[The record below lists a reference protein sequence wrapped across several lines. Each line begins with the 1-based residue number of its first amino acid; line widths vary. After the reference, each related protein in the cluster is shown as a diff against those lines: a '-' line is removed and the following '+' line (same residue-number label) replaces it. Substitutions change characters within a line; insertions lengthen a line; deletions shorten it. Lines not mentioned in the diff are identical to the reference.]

1 MYGIESVTE
10 GFLWTLACMLD
21 HKAQYCG
28 GKPSSKEPLP
38 AGLSVSSWWD
48 SHFRDL
54 FLWYFGI
61 VLVYYAKVVDVF
73 GSVSSW
79 MWSFCLTGFSW
90 LLHQALRSGFSWPAM
105 KYLWVV
111 PAFRKP
117 PRRQRLQPHLRR
129 RTMNPPRDRLKTQVL
144 TYRIL
149 TQSCCVRYITY
160 GLIMFDHLIDFAT
173 LWRLTHRPHCQQQRH
188 ARHRERFQ
196 TARNHH
202 VDALSSQETTR
213 L

>member
-38 AGLSVSSWWD
+38 AGPSVSSWWD

-79 MWSFCLTGFSW
+79 MWRYHSWVKPCQAVNSF
-90 LLHQALRSGFSWPAM
+90 LLRDAWGSGRLRYCTAEGTAVFADDAM
-105 KYLWVV
+105 EKKLQMEWQQFQGSQDQNRSIWIKMDQHGSNIKIPRYIKVFQ
-111 PAFRKP
+111 PAFGGISDTACLWQPVFASERN
-117 PRRQRLQPHLRR
+117 RRNFGRLLIFS
-129 RTMNPPRDRLKTQVL
+129 L
-144 TYRIL
+144 T
-149 TQSCCVRYITY
+149 
-160 GLIMFDHLIDFAT
+160 
-173 LWRLTHRPHCQQQRH
+173 
-188 ARHRERFQ
+188 
-196 TARNHH
+196 
-202 VDALSSQETTR
+202 
-213 L
+213 

>member
-54 FLWYFGI
+54 LLWYFGI

-79 MWSFCLTGFSW
+79 MWS
-90 LLHQALRSGFSWPAM
+90 
-105 KYLWVV
+105 
-111 PAFRKP
+111 
-117 PRRQRLQPHLRR
+117 
-129 RTMNPPRDRLKTQVL
+129 
-144 TYRIL
+144 
-149 TQSCCVRYITY
+149 
-160 GLIMFDHLIDFAT
+160 
-173 LWRLTHRPHCQQQRH
+173 
-188 ARHRERFQ
+188 
-196 TARNHH
+196 
-202 VDALSSQETTR
+202 SSLVFHGCSTR
-213 L
+213 LCVQDSHDPPWSTYESCQLSESLPGASACSRTCAGGQWIHLETGWKPKSSHIESLLRVAVWDILHMVWSCLIT